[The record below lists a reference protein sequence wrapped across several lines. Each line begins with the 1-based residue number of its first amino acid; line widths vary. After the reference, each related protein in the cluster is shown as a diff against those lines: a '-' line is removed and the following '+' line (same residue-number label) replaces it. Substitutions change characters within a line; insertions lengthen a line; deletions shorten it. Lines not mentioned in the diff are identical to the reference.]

1 MISKQQ
7 ESLISIQNL
16 AVTLNGNLIINNF
29 SLDLM
34 QKENIAI
41 IGKTG
46 SGKTTIF
53 KTILK
58 FYPCKYE
65 SFEIFGEDFTEIK
78 QNSLGKLIGFSF
90 QSPETQFIKI
100 HIKDEIN
107 NAVSDDKESKKFLDT
122 FKFKLNLNLN
132 PHKLSQSEKRILT
145 FACLFNNEKELFLLD
160 EPTSDLDPKN
170 RKVLFKILCELN
182 KPFIIFSHDL
192 EFIEALKLNKTIKI

>member
-1 MISKQQ
+1 MI
-7 ESLISIQNL
+7 
-16 AVTLNGNLIINNF
+16 LNGNVIINNF
-29 SLDLM
+29 SLDLKL
-34 QKENIAI
+34 KEKFAI

-53 KTILK
+53 KTLLK

-65 SFEIFGEDFTEIK
+65 SFKIFGENLSEIK
-78 QNSLGKLIGFSF
+78 QNSIGKLIGFTF

-100 HIKDEIN
+100 HIKDEIKGS
-107 NAVSDDKESKKFLDT
+107 VSDDKEFEMFMDT
-122 FKFKLNLNLN
+122 FKFNLNLNLN

-145 FACLFNNEKELFLLD
+145 FACLFNNNKELFLLD

-170 RKVLFKILCELN
+170 RKILFKILSNLN

-192 EFIEALKLNKTIKI
+192 EFIEALKLNKIIKI